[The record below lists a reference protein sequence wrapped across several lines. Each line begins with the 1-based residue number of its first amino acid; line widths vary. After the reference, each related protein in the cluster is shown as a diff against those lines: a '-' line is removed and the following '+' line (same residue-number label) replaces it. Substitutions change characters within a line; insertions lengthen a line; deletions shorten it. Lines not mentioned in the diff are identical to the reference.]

1 MSVLNLSGDEAP
13 EVRSVLVLS
22 ARCDLC
28 VSVPTLYGVPRAGR
42 HQFLPVHLRLPGWS
56 PSATPGL
63 LTLHF
68 IFRFVVSVGTNSVRR
83 AMGCVR
89 PVDKDTQRTPLTS
102 SLSLRRRWPRSR
114 WIHQAVLRNRQTMLI
129 DSTLQAEKRQKDQAK
144 KQKITENRK
153 HLANVRV
160 VQKNLVFVVGL
171 SPRLA
176 DPEILKKPDY
186 FGKFGKIHKVVI
198 NHSTQYAGSQMQVRD
213 QTLSESPEGKVG
225 CVLGPKRECLRYVS
239 TI

>member
-1 MSVLNLSGDEAP
+1 
-13 EVRSVLVLS
+13 
-22 ARCDLC
+22 
-28 VSVPTLYGVPRAGR
+28 
-42 HQFLPVHLRLPGWS
+42 
-56 PSATPGL
+56 
-63 LTLHF
+63 
-68 IFRFVVSVGTNSVRR
+68 
-83 AMGCVR
+83 
-89 PVDKDTQRTPLTS
+89 
-102 SLSLRRRWPRSR
+102 
-114 WIHQAVLRNRQTMLI
+114 MLI

-213 QTLSESPEGKVG
+213 QTLGESPEGKVG

>member
-1 MSVLNLSGDEAP
+1 MCPACRQGYTENPAD
-13 EVRSVLVLS
+13 
-22 ARCDLC
+22 
-28 VSVPTLYGVPRAGR
+28 
-42 HQFLPVHLRLPGWS
+42 F
-56 PSATPGL
+56 
-63 LTLHF
+63 
-68 IFRFVVSVGTNSVRR
+68 
-83 AMGCVR
+83 
-89 PVDKDTQRTPLTS
+89 KPLTS
-102 SLSLRRRWPRSR
+102 EEMAKIKVGL
-114 WIHQAVLRNRQTMLI
+114 QAVLRSRQTMLI

-198 NHSTQYAGSQMQVRD
+198 NHSTQYAGSQMQVKD
-213 QTLSESPEGKVG
+213 QTSGESPEGKVC
-225 CVLGPKRECLRYVS
+225 CVLGPKRECLRHVS